1 MKVLICFGT
10 RPEAIKMA
18 PVIEGFTKSLFFD
31 VYTLN
36 TGQHLE
42 LMQPVLELFNIKP
55 SKSLGVMKSNDTL
68 ENLFSRILLRSSEYM
83 RELLPDI
90 VLVHG
95 DTSTT
100 LAVALAAFYLKIPI
114 AHVEAGLRS
123 FDMNNPFPEEMNRVL
138 LSKLASYHFAPTTT
152 AKNNL
157 LTESVPEEKIQITG
171 NTVIDAINIIRP
183 RIGDYVSN
191 SKIFDICEGAKY
203 KNKKIVYVT
212 CHRREN
218 QEKGLKELCEALIE
232 LSSDNELLFIFVLH
246 MSPVVRDLAIEN
258 LKNIENIKL
267 VEPVGYIESLYLL
280 SKSYFVL
287 TDSGGLQEEA
297 PVFGA
302 PVLVLRETT
311 ERPEGIDAGVAKL
324 VGCNKRL
331 IVEMSRSLLA
341 KRDIYDS
348 MSKKIN
354 PYGDGFASE
363 KIVHTVKNYFIE
375 SKP

>member
-18 PVIEGFTKSLFFD
+18 PVIEGFTNSLAFD

-42 LMQPVLELFNIKP
+42 LMQPVLELFDIKP
-55 SKSLGVMKSNDTL
+55 SKSLEVMQSNDTL

-114 AHVEAGLRS
+114 VHVEAGLRS

-157 LTESVPEEKIQITG
+157 LTESVPEEKIQVTG

-191 SKIFDICEGAKY
+191 SKIFEICEKAKY

-218 QEKGLKELCEALIE
+218 QEKGLQELCEALIE
-232 LSSDNELLFIFVLH
+232 LSSDERLLFIFVLH
-246 MSPVVRDLAIEN
+246 MSPVVRNLAIEN
-258 LKNIENIKL
+258 LKNIENINL

-280 SKSYFVL
+280 SNSYFVL

-297 PVFGA
+297 PVFGV

-324 VGCNKRL
+324 VGCNKQL

-341 KRDIYDS
+341 EHDIYNL

-363 KIVHTVKNYFIE
+363 KIVHTVKNYFLK